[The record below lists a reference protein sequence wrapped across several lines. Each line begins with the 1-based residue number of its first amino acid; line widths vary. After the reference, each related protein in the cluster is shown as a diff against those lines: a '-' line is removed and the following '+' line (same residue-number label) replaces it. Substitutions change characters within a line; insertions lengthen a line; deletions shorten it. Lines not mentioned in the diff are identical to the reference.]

1 MAPAPSCREGE
12 PRRPQVTRRV
22 EKASQNQVKSGAK
35 MLLSCKT
42 SQFERLEIAAIL
54 PILLLSMG
62 CYDTRKVRALEES
75 VEALQSQLETAEE
88 KLAEARGKDDAT
100 LSALEDLR
108 SAMGDLDFEINGLRR
123 PVIPFSGDDCL
134 FEYNQLRTST
144 VGVEMAAEIVQ
155 TRLSDL
161 ESALE

>member
-1 MAPAPSCREGE
+1 
-12 PRRPQVTRRV
+12 
-22 EKASQNQVKSGAK
+22 
-35 MLLSCKT
+35 MLNGCKKWR
-42 SQFERLEIAAIL
+42 FERLEIAAIL

-62 CYDTRKVRALEES
+62 CDDARKVRALEES
-75 VEALQSQLETAEE
+75 VEALQSQLEAVEE
-88 KLAEARGKDDAT
+88 KLAEAREKDDAAI
-100 LSALEDLR
+100 SALEDLR

-155 TRLSDL
+155 ARLSDL
-161 ESALE
+161 ESAIE